1 MLNASVVRRYQ
12 KRPIIVEA
20 IFYDG
25 TNLDEIKR
33 WAINN
38 WFLFDWIKECET
50 DIDNSTLCIKTLEGN
65 LRCEIG
71 TYIVKGIDGEFYPV
85 QKNIFER
92 SYERID

>member
-38 WFLFDWIKECET
+38 LFLFDWIKECET
-50 DIDNSTLCIKTLEGN
+50 DIDRSTLFIKTLGGN
-65 LRCEIG
+65 ICCEIG
-71 TYIVKGIDGEFYPV
+71 TYIVKGINGEFYPV
-85 QKNIFER
+85 QKDIFER